1 MELILKRKEK
11 FPINIVIGLI
21 TLPFELVFG
30 ILLFLFQYVKW
41 MLNIQS

>member
-11 FPINIVIGLI
+11 HPINIVIGLF

-30 ILLFLFQYVKW
+30 ILLFLFEYVKW
-41 MLNIQS
+41 MMKIHL